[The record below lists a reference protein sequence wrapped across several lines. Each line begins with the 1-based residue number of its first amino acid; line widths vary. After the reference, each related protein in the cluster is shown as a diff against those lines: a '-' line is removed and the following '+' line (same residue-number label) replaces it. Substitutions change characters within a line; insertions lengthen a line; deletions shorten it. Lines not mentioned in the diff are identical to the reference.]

1 MRRSPSSSSD
11 KAGGQRSKA
20 SKQPRPPTNKQP
32 KQPAKQSLVYEL
44 SAAFFELLLKH
55 RTYYTSAVADEKIPP
70 MQGHA
75 LHFLAERPYTMR
87 ELAKAAMLEP
97 SNLTGIIDKLE
108 ARDLVTRREA
118 SGDRRSKIVT
128 ITEEGLALRNRLYQ
142 RFSEPAPWMMALSPQ
157 DQKRL
162 LDIVRSAIAYEKA
175 VQAPSGKTPRP
186 AAEVD
191 APRSARSAPVVEP
204 QSPVKSPPKIVKDQ
218 GKRTRK

>member
-1 MRRSPSSSSD
+1 MRRSPSSSPQ
-11 KAGGQRSKA
+11 KAGAQRTVKA
-20 SKQPRPPTNKQP
+20 P
-32 KQPAKQSLVYEL
+32 KQQLVYEL

-55 RTYYTSAVADEKIPP
+55 RNYYTSAVADEKIAP
-70 MQGHA
+70 MQGHV
-75 LHFLAERPYTMR
+75 LHFLAERPCTMR

-128 ITEEGLALRNRLYQ
+128 ITDEGMALRKRLYQ
-142 RFSEPAPWMMALSPQ
+142 RFSEPAPWMLALTQ
-157 DQKRL
+157 QNQQRL
-162 LDIVRSAIAYEKA
+162 LDIVRGAIAYEKSI
-175 VQAPSGKTPRP
+175 QPPSGRTPRP

-191 APRSARSAPVVEP
+191 MPRSARSANPNTSAS
-204 QSPVKSPPKIVKDQ
+204 QKSAAPSVTKSGTAQ